1 MRHTGR
7 FMHLLVG
14 RRVRTLT
21 VRGRCDTHLRRSGAG
36 RSPRLCAHGAPL
48 LAWIPAYAGTTTY
61 LSLATFKAPG
71 FFASLRVNLASVIF
85 PRTVVGFRRD
95 DQGAERRQNQR
106 NAILIFVAPA
116 QPGVQAFAR
125 RSAPFLRLDPGL
137 RRDDNSLSLAGFNAR
152 LFAILRANRC
162 AAIVP
167 GQSWVFP
174 RLANKTQL
182 TTRPE
187 TREH

>member
-1 MRHTGR
+1 MQCVPGFVLDPQT
-7 FMHLLVG
+7 
-14 RRVRTLT
+14 
-21 VRGRCDTHLRRSGAG
+21 RRSTPPNQVRYPTDRQFVSGCSPPCLTATQLPSTT
-36 RSPRLCAHGAPL
+36 RS
-48 LAWIPAYAGTTTY
+48 W
-61 LSLATFKAPG
+61 
-71 FFASLRVNLASVIF
+71 LAST
-85 PRTVVGFRRD
+85 RTSTALMRCPLGRT
-95 DQGAERRQNQR
+95 
-106 NAILIFVAPA
+106 
-116 QPGVQAFAR
+116 
-125 RSAPFLRLDPGL
+125 DPGL

-187 TREH
+187 TREHRRKPFEAGVAVLAHPSPQHRRRHIVL

>member
-1 MRHTGR
+1 GTPDGSCIFSWAGVFAHSLSGEDVIPTFVAPAQAGV
-7 FMHLLVG
+7 HASA
-14 RRVRTLT
+14 
-21 VRGRCDTHLRRSGAG
+21 RSGA
-36 RSPRLCAHGAPL
+36 PL
-48 LAWIPAYAGTTTY
+48 FAWIPAYAGTTTY